1 MTEHRVLHYAQIFC
15 ACIWCLLASGI
26 IFGFAALKPVL
37 VQEGVYS
44 EYCDNSGDN
53 AGLELCEAQDM
64 KLNSMFT
71 ISAGITNVMAL
82 PVGWILDTKG
92 PRVCGIIGSVVLFA
106 GALMFMA
113 ASALRSIIDPYL
125 CGYILLAVGGPFV
138 FISCFQL
145 ANCFPGKSG
154 TILALLTG
162 SFDTSSALFLLY
174 RIIYQK
180 GNGSV
185 TLSKFFTVYL
195 LIPCFILGC
204 QVTIMPRESYKT
216 LGTVAKLATE
226 ELDENGEVTRDPQEG
241 QRNPDEEPST
251 ELADVD
257 GLPLLGRRKSSL
269 EITAE
274 ARLKDSSGGVF
285 GMMHGNTVKEQLLS
299 PWFYLMLLL
308 AAIIMVRTNYSI
320 ATIRTQEEF
329 LLGDKELSVK
339 INHIFDILLPIGGV
353 FAIPFIGMILDSMT
367 TVNVIAFLTVLTVS
381 IGYLGVI
388 MGSFTFNLVGII
400 LFVLC
405 RPFYYTVVSDY
416 CSKVFGFVTFGTV
429 YGVLTCTCGIVSL
442 TQSFLDMVTHE
453 WEDMDPRPVNY
464 MLVNTTLVV
473 GVILWFYVKRQI
485 KKKSQTEYIEHDI
498 PIAA

>member
-1 MTEHRVLHYAQIFC
+1 
-15 ACIWCLLASGI
+15 
-26 IFGFAALKPVL
+26 
-37 VQEGVYS
+37 
-44 EYCDNSGDN
+44 
-53 AGLELCEAQDM
+53 M

-71 ISAGITNVMAL
+71 ISAGVTNVMAL

-92 PRVCGIIGSVVLFA
+92 PRVCGIIGSAVLFV
-106 GALMFMA
+106 GAFMFTI
-113 ASALRSIIDPYL
+113 ASSLRSVIDPYL
-125 CGYILLAVGGPFV
+125 CGYILLAIGGPFV

-180 GNGSV
+180 GDGSV
-185 TLSKFFTVYL
+185 TLAKFFSVYL

-204 QVTIMPRESYKT
+204 QLTIMPRESYKT

-226 ELDENGEVTRDPQEG
+226 ELDENGEVIRDPQEAAAI
-241 QRNPDEEPST
+241 PADEPST
-251 ELADVD
+251 ELENVD
-257 GLPLLGRRKSSL
+257 GLPLLGRRKSAL
-269 EITAE
+269 EVTAE
-274 ARLKDSSGGVF
+274 ERLKDSSGGVF
-285 GMMHGNTVKEQLLS
+285 GVLHGNTVKEQLMS
-299 PWFYLMLLL
+299 PWFYLMLLF
-308 AAIIMVRTNYSI
+308 AAIIMVRTNYFI

-329 LLGDKELSVK
+329 LLGDKDQSVK
-339 INHIFDILLPIGGV
+339 MNHIFDILLPIGGV

-367 TVNVIAFLTVLTVS
+367 TVNVIAFLTALTVS

-388 MGSFTFNLVGII
+388 RESFILNLLGIV

-416 CSKVFGFVTFGTV
+416 CLKVFGFVTFGTV

-464 MLVNTTLVV
+464 FLVNTTLVI
-473 GVILWFYVKRQI
+473 GVSLWVYVKRQI
-485 KKKSQTEYIEHDI
+485 KNISSPEETEHSD
-498 PIAA
+498 AVNA